1 MCFRDLSALETARDD
16 QPAGGGLDLDP
27 RTGVDRREAR
37 AAAVDLRRAEP
48 VDPCRADLRAV
59 HEEVDA
65 LARELPDVL
74 DLDLQLALAL
84 DLRLRGIISVRFISS
99 SFVDLASRLGGPGL
113 RAGQAKAKLR
123 FSEVL
128 VGT

>member
-1 MCFRDLSALETARDD
+1 MRFGLEAAGDD
-16 QPAGGGLDLDP
+16 SRAGGRLDLDP
-27 RTGVDRREAR
+27 SARIDCRERRS
-37 AAAVDLRRAEP
+37 AAGDPGRAEAA
-48 VDPCRADLRAV
+48 DPGRPDLLRV